1 MMLKL
6 VVGRSAEVIEY
17 CSQHEYKAKW
27 KEQRTGNEGIL
38 GKTRRVG
45 FFFLFGSYL
54 LADAGIIETKKASRR
69 KKRQTWTENG
79 EVEKT
84 EDILFAVLQSA

>member
-1 MMLKL
+1 MSSVAGAVVISDTKSWEVVPRIGSTMMLKL

-54 LADAGIIETKKASRR
+54 LADAGIIETKKS
-69 KKRQTWTENG
+69 K
-79 EVEKT
+79 
-84 EDILFAVLQSA
+84 